1 MSESGYRLKCL
12 KQKINTCHIC
22 GTGDDLIVHHID
34 GNRENNRLEN
44 LIPLCRQCHSRVH
57 TKAKQSDAIDE
68 LSEKLPSES
77 YVDTPSA
84 GDNNTVGGLK
94 PDDMER
100 IRELRAAIQYENP
113 ELNVSLKDAVMWAV
127 NNELDKR
134 ND

>member
-1 MSESGYRLKCL
+1 MSESSYRLKCL

-34 GNRENNRLEN
+34 GDRENNRLEN

-57 TKAKQSDAIDE
+57 TKAKQSDAIDR

-84 GDNNTVGGLK
+84 SDYSTVGGLK
-94 PDDMER
+94 PNDMEQ
-100 IRELRAAIQYENP
+100 IRRLRAKIQYENP

-127 NNELDKR
+127 DNELEKD
-134 ND
+134 NE